1 MKLKNLNSI
10 SFVLKSDGEIN
21 IRRSLVWK
29 IEVSW
34 NIGHIVNV
42 KISQSSV
49 NSDIDPLSC
58 SVIPCLPIVEAC
70 AVCEL
75 AWSELIAPSLAESVL
90 SYRGRSVVSV
100 KDHPNL
106 HLVIN
111 SVIDGGHGHVNSADL
126 VLRNSF
132 SDSLSHEFVSFY
144 GELSIGGFV

>member
-1 MKLKNLNSI
+1 M
-10 SFVLKSDGEIN
+10 
-21 IRRSLVWK
+21 
-29 IEVSW
+29 
-34 NIGHIVNV
+34 
-42 KISQSSV
+42 
-49 NSDIDPLSC
+49 
-58 SVIPCLPIVEAC
+58 
-70 AVCEL
+70 
-75 AWSELIAPSLAESVL
+75 AESVL
-90 SYRGRSVVSV
+90 SNRGRSVVSV